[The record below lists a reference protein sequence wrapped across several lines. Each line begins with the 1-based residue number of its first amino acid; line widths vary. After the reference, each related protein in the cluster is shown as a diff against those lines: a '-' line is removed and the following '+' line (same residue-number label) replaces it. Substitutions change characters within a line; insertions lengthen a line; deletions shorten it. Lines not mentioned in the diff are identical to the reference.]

1 MINAACDVAAV
12 IRHRRRVINLNIRL
26 FIVGLIA
33 ALAGLI
39 GGIAF
44 IPGAVDTILPK
55 RETTSVGRALV
66 GGPFELTAHDG
77 RRVSETTFRGQLML
91 VYFGFTYCPDIC
103 PAGLQVVTAALE
115 KLGADADKVAPLF
128 ITVDP
133 ERDTPEQMKQYVSSF
148 HENFLGLTG
157 SPKDIAKAAKAYR
170 VYYRKVQ
177 DEALSDYTMDHTS
190 FLYLMGADGAF
201 ITHFPHTISPEKLAE
216 RLAVELAELRAG
228 G

>member
-1 MINAACDVAAV
+1 M
-12 IRHRRRVINLNIRL
+12 NIRL
-26 FIVGLIA
+26 FVIGLIA

-44 IPGAVDTILPK
+44 IPGAVDRIFAT
-55 RETTSVGRALV
+55 REPATTGRALV
-66 GGPFELTAHDG
+66 GGPFELTDHNG
-77 RRVSETTFRGQLML
+77 RRVTDKDFRGRLML

-115 KLGADADKVAPLF
+115 KLGTDTNRVVPMF

-148 HENFLGLTG
+148 HKTFVGLTG
-157 SPKDIAKAAKAYR
+157 SKEDIAKAAKAYR

-177 DEALSDYTMDHTS
+177 DESLSDYTMDHTS
-190 FLYLMGADGAF
+190 FLYLMDAGGQF
-201 ITHFPHTISPEKLAE
+201 ITHFPHSISPDKLAE
-216 RLAVELAELRAG
+216 RLAAAIEKMPAG
-228 G
+228 S

>member
-1 MINAACDVAAV
+1 M
-12 IRHRRRVINLNIRL
+12 NIRL
-26 FIVGLIA
+26 FVIGLIA

-44 IPGAVDTILPK
+44 IPGAVDRIFAT
-55 RETTSVGRALV
+55 REPATTGRALV
-66 GGPFELTAHDG
+66 GGPFELTDHNG
-77 RRVSETTFRGQLML
+77 RRVTDKDFRGRLML

-115 KLGADADKVAPLF
+115 KLGTDTNRVVPMF

-148 HENFLGLTG
+148 HKTFVGLTG
-157 SPKDIAKAAKAYR
+157 SKEDIAKAAKAYR

-177 DEALSDYTMDHTS
+177 DESLSDYTMDHTS
-190 FLYLMGADGAF
+190 FLYLMDAGGQF
-201 ITHFPHTISPEKLAE
+201 ITHFPHSISPDKLAE
-216 RLAVELAELRAG
+216 RLAAEIEKMPAG
-228 G
+228 S

>member
-1 MINAACDVAAV
+1 VVHDIGVLY
-12 IRHRRRVINLNIRL
+12 LNIRL
-26 FIVGLIA
+26 FIIGLVA

-44 IPGAVDTILPK
+44 IPGAVDSVFPK
-55 RETTSVGRALV
+55 PGTTSVGRALV

-77 RRVSETTFRGQLML
+77 RRVSDQTFRGKLML

-115 KLGADADKVAPLF
+115 ELGEDAGKVAPLF

-133 ERDTPEQMKQYVSSF
+133 ERDTVDQMKQYVLSF
-148 HENFLGLTG
+148 HKNFVGLTG
-157 SPKDIAKAAKAYR
+157 SPEDIAKAAKAYR

-177 DEALSDYTMDHTS
+177 DEALTEYTMDHTS
-190 FLYLMGADGAF
+190 FLYLMGPDGAF
-201 ITHFPHTISPEKLAE
+201 ITHFPHTISPEKLAQ
-216 RLAVELAELRAG
+216 RLAAEIARLPAG
-228 G
+228 A

>member
-1 MINAACDVAAV
+1 VLD
-12 IRHRRRVINLNIRL
+12 LNIRL
-26 FIVGLIA
+26 FIIGLVA

-44 IPGAVDTILPK
+44 IPGAVDSLFSRPGAP
-55 RETTSVGRALV
+55 SVGRALV
-66 GGPFELTAHDG
+66 GGPFELTTHEG
-77 RRVSETTFRGQLML
+77 RRVTDKTFRGKLML

-115 KLGADADKVAPLF
+115 ELGNDADKVVPLF

-133 ERDTPEQMKQYVSSF
+133 ERDTAEQMKQYVSSF
-148 HENFLGLTG
+148 HKNFVGLTG
-157 SPKDIAKAAKAYR
+157 SAEDIAAAAKAYR

-190 FLYLMGADGAF
+190 FLYLMGPDGAF
-201 ITHFPHTISPEKLAE
+201 ITHYPHTISPEKLAKSM
-216 RLAVELAELRAG
+216 AAEIAKLPAG
-228 G
+228 A

>member
-1 MINAACDVAAV
+1 MNV
-12 IRHRRRVINLNIRL
+12 RL
-26 FIVGLIA
+26 FLIGLIA

-44 IPGAVDTILPK
+44 IPGAVDRLFAT
-55 RETTSVGRALV
+55 REPATTGRALV
-66 GGPFELTAHDG
+66 GGPFEMTDHNG
-77 RRVSETTFRGQLML
+77 RRVTEKDFQGRLML

-115 KLGADADKVAPLF
+115 ELGTDANRIVPIF

-148 HENFLGLTG
+148 HKSFIGLTG
-157 SPKDIAKAAKAYR
+157 SKEDVAQAAKAYR

-177 DEALSDYTMDHTS
+177 DESLSDYTMDHTS
-190 FLYLMGADGAF
+190 FLYLMGADGQF
-201 ITHFPHTISPEKLAE
+201 ITHFPHSIDPEKLAE
-216 RLAVELAELRAG
+216 RLAAEIRKIPAG
-228 G
+228 S

>member
-1 MINAACDVAAV
+1 M
-12 IRHRRRVINLNIRL
+12 NIRL
-26 FIVGLIA
+26 FVIGLIA

-44 IPGAVDTILPK
+44 IPGAVDRIFAT
-55 RETTSVGRALV
+55 REPATTGRALV
-66 GGPFELTAHDG
+66 GGPFELTDHNG
-77 RRVSETTFRGQLML
+77 RRVTDKDFRGRLML

-115 KLGADADKVAPLF
+115 KLGTDTNRVVPMF

-148 HENFLGLTG
+148 HKTFVGLTG
-157 SPKDIAKAAKAYR
+157 SKEDIAKAAKAYR

-177 DEALSDYTMDHTS
+177 DDSLSDYTMDHTS
-190 FLYLMGADGAF
+190 FLYLMGADGQF
-201 ITHFPHTISPEKLAE
+201 ITHFPHSIDPEKLAE
-216 RLAVELAELRAG
+216 RLTAEIRKIPAG
-228 G
+228 S

>member
-1 MINAACDVAAV
+1 M
-12 IRHRRRVINLNIRL
+12 NIRL

-77 RRVSETTFRGQLML
+77 RRVSETTFRGKLML

-115 KLGADADKVAPLF
+115 KLGADADKVAPVF

-190 FLYLMGADGAF
+190 FLYLMGTDGAF

-216 RLAVELAELRAG
+216 RLAVELAKLRAG

>member
-1 MINAACDVAAV
+1 M
-12 IRHRRRVINLNIRL
+12 NIRL
-26 FIVGLIA
+26 FVIGLIA

-44 IPGAVDTILPK
+44 IPGAVDRIFAT
-55 RETTSVGRALV
+55 REPATTGRALV
-66 GGPFELTAHDG
+66 GGPFELTDHNG
-77 RRVSETTFRGQLML
+77 RRVTDKDFRGRLML

-115 KLGADADKVAPLF
+115 KLGIDTNRVVPIF

-148 HENFLGLTG
+148 HKTFVGLTG
-157 SPKDIAKAAKAYR
+157 SKEDIAKAAKAYR

-177 DEALSDYTMDHTS
+177 DESLSDYTMDHTS
-190 FLYLMGADGAF
+190 FLYLMDAGGQF
-201 ITHFPHTISPEKLAE
+201 ITHFPHSISPDKLAE
-216 RLAVELAELRAG
+216 RLAAAIEKMPAG
-228 G
+228 S

>member
-1 MINAACDVAAV
+1 M
-12 IRHRRRVINLNIRL
+12 NIRL
-26 FIVGLIA
+26 FVIGLIA

-44 IPGAVDTILPK
+44 IPGAVDRIFAT
-55 RETTSVGRALV
+55 REPATTGRALV
-66 GGPFELTAHDG
+66 GGPFELTDHNG
-77 RRVSETTFRGQLML
+77 RRVTDKDFRGRLML

-115 KLGADADKVAPLF
+115 KLGTDTNRVVPMF

-148 HENFLGLTG
+148 HKTFVGLTG
-157 SPKDIAKAAKAYR
+157 SKEDIAKAAKAYR

-177 DEALSDYTMDHTS
+177 DESLSDYTMDHTS
-190 FLYLMGADGAF
+190 FLYLMDAGGQF
-201 ITHFPHTISPEKLAE
+201 ITHFPHSISPDKLAE
-216 RLAVELAELRAG
+216 RLAAVIEKMPAG
-228 G
+228 S

>member
-1 MINAACDVAAV
+1 MNV
-12 IRHRRRVINLNIRL
+12 RL
-26 FIVGLIA
+26 FLIGLIA

-44 IPGAVDTILPK
+44 IPGAVDRLFAT
-55 RETTSVGRALV
+55 REPATTGRALV
-66 GGPFELTAHDG
+66 GGPFEMTDHNG
-77 RRVSETTFRGQLML
+77 RRVTEKDFQGRLML

-115 KLGADADKVAPLF
+115 ELGTDANRIVPIF

-148 HENFLGLTG
+148 HKSFIGLTG
-157 SPKDIAKAAKAYR
+157 SKEDVAQAAKAYR

-177 DEALSDYTMDHTS
+177 DELLSDYTMDHTS
-190 FLYLMGADGAF
+190 FLYLMGADGQF
-201 ITHFPHTISPEKLAE
+201 ITHFPHSIDPEKLAE
-216 RLAVELAELRAG
+216 RLAAEIRKIPAG
-228 G
+228 S